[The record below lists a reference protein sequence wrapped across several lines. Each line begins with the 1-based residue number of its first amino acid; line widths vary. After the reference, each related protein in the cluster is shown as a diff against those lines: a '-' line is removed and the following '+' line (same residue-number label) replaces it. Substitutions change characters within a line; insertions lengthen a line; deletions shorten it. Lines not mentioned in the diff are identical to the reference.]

1 MGKVYK
7 SLKQV
12 VKLQRSKND
21 PAAMTVVK
29 HTHASS
35 FDEEI
40 NALVHRIK
48 APVKHCE
55 EEIEKETQQVIRTL
69 SEDFTMLKTK
79 LKDAEETVRREESA
93 RQKAEESLTAK
104 IHDLQNEL
112 NTEKETLQSR
122 DNEINDLKS
131 NVDVLVKQVTE
142 LGIAIK
148 QAKAE
153 VATEANRVEQL
164 TESSNTKIA
173 ASESQIRDLKEIVR
187 GKESTIQGLEQ
198 NLTAKSQRFE
208 NELKNKEKLLAGR
221 DVEINDLKSQLKL
234 LTKLAPD
241 AAQEEIVSPELFQR
255 ITDELT
261 EAMNVIGRIAS
272 IIVRDH
278 VVALGESVKTFPK
291 SRLPELLD
299 SLSKE
304 IANEPLRIGFR
315 KRFVKHV

>member
-7 SLKQV
+7 SLKEV
-12 VKLQRSKND
+12 VKLQRRKND
-21 PAAMTVVK
+21 AVTMTALK

-35 FDEEI
+35 LNEEI
-40 NALVHRIK
+40 NELVQRIK

-55 EEIEKETQQVIRTL
+55 EEIEKETQQVIQTL

-112 NTEKETLQSR
+112 NTEKETLKSR

-131 NVDVLVKQVTE
+131 NVDVLVKQVAE

-153 VATEANRVEQL
+153 AATEANRVEQL
-164 TESSNTKIA
+164 TKSSNTKIA
-173 ASESQIRDLKEIVR
+173 ASEAQIRDLKEIVR
-187 GKESTIQGLEQ
+187 GKESTIKGLEQ
-198 NLTAKSQRFE
+198 NLTAKSQHFE
-208 NELKNKEKLLAGR
+208 NELKNKEKFLAGR

-241 AAQEEIVSPELFQR
+241 AAQEIVSPELFQR

-261 EAMNVIGRIAS
+261 EAMNVMGRIAS